1 MRLVEVAMPQIDA
14 WLARLGLTKYA
25 ETFAAHEVDFE
36 ALRHLSDDDL
46 KELGLPLGPRRKILA
61 ALAETR
67 EEAIPARP
75 PSLAGS
81 RREAERRQLTVM
93 FVDLVGST
101 ELSQR
106 LDPEEMRDAIGA
118 YQRAVSTQILRY
130 DGHVAKLMGDGVLAY
145 FGWPRAHED
154 DAERAIRS
162 GLASVAAVA
171 ELNAPR
177 GDPLAARIGIATGLV
192 VVGDIIGEG
201 AAQEEA
207 VVGEAPNLAAR
218 LQALAEPNG
227 VIVAEGTQRLTAGRF
242 VTIEL
247 GRQRLKGFEAPLP
260 AWRIVG
266 EGAAEDR
273 LAPRGG
279 AAGPLVGRTA
289 ELTHLLERWEVA
301 RTGQGQVA
309 LISGEPGIGKSC
321 LIAATEKRLND
332 EPRTLHCFCSPY
344 HANSAFHPL
353 TGLLERTAGI
363 RKDDK

>member
-1 MRLVEVAMPQIDA
+1 MPQIDA

-46 KELGLPLGPRRKILA
+46 KKLGLPLGPRRKILA

-75 PSLAGS
+75 ASLAGS

-201 AAQEEA
+201 AA
-207 VVGEAPNLAAR
+207 G
-218 LQALAEPNG
+218 G
-227 VIVAEGTQRLTAGRF
+227 GSGR
-242 VTIEL
+242 
-247 GRQRLKGFEAPLP
+247 R
-260 AWRIVG
+260 
-266 EGAAEDR
+266 GAQ
-273 LAPRGG
+273 PGSP
-279 AAGPLVGRTA
+279 AAGARGAQRRHRCGKYAKAHERPL
-289 ELTHLLERWEVA
+289 
-301 RTGQGQVA
+301 
-309 LISGEPGIGKSC
+309 
-321 LIAATEKRLND
+321 
-332 EPRTLHCFCSPY
+332 
-344 HANSAFHPL
+344 
-353 TGLLERTAGI
+353 
-363 RKDDK
+363 